1 MHVSY
6 NYNLQTDK
14 PFARDLQFIQKMGSK
29 LKIYS
34 DRAAEARL

>member
-14 PFARDLQFIQKMGSK
+14 PFAKDLEFIQKMSGK
-29 LKIYS
+29 LKIYL
-34 DRAAEARL
+34 DRTAEDRL